1 MFAIWTIWKTKSK
14 VSWETSCCALFSH
27 DKLYP
32 RVFGHIFL
40 RRGCTWRVILNVLN
54 LLKNWLTWCL
64 RLAGQFVV
72 LIKSDVKKLNPVFP
86 SFKYCSL
93 CECIRYIFSS
103 NHNIHQSSCGLCF
116 WAPDPLIDRFYQN
129 LSIKGSDVNKQRPQ
143 KLWWTLWFDKKD
155 IF

>member
-64 RLAGQFVV
+64 RLAGQFHSMRFSNI
-72 LIKSDVKKLNPVFP
+72 LPLFIHCLPYEKSWEPCTWFWLEMRRIFLGKHKLFKRVFSLSFSVKSKSFCWWNVFQLKQQLHI
-86 SFKYCSL
+86 SF
-93 CECIRYIFSS
+93 
-103 NHNIHQSSCGLCF
+103 Q
-116 WAPDPLIDRFYQN
+116 
-129 LSIKGSDVNKQRPQ
+129 
-143 KLWWTLWFDKKD
+143 
-155 IF
+155 